1 MSLKADHKY
10 HGTVREGSEII
21 ESQSGS
27 LGYQV
32 MLGCED
38 GNTSYTIWLT
48 QKNRDRAEKTF
59 TEALGV
65 DPGKLQNAT
74 YIENQL
80 AVDIAGREVTFVTEM
95 ETYKGKERIKV
106 AWLFKRSA
114 TSGQNPAKAA
124 ASFFSKGKA
133 STPPVPA
140 EFLASLYTFPGDVA
154 GVSDEITDDD
164 IPF

>member
-1 MSLKADHKY
+1 MGLKIDHKY
-10 HGTVREGSEII
+10 HGTVRQGSEII

-32 MLGCED
+32 MLTCED
-38 GNTSYTIWLT
+38 GDSSYTIWLT
-48 QKNRDRAEKTF
+48 AKNRDRAEKTF

-65 DPGKLQNAT
+65 SAEKLQNPS

-80 AVDIAGREVTFVTEM
+80 AADITGREVTFVTEQ
-95 ETYKGKERIKV
+95 EEYRGKTRIKV

-114 TSGQNPAKAA
+114 SGGGSPAKA
-124 ASFFSKGKA
+124 
-133 STPPVPA
+133 
-140 EFLASLYTFPGDVA
+140 VA
-154 GVSDEITDDD
+154 GFFGKKAPGQEPPPPASEITDDD

>member
-1 MSLKADHKY
+1 MGLKVDHKY
-10 HGTVREGSEII
+10 HGKVREGSEIM

-32 MLGCED
+32 MLTCED
-38 GNTSYTIWLT
+38 GDTSYIIWLT
-48 QKNRDRAEKTF
+48 PKNRDNAQKVF

-65 DPGKLQNAT
+65 PVEKLQNSS

-80 AVDIAGREVTFVTEM
+80 GLDIAGREVTFVTEQ
-95 ETYKGKERIKV
+95 EEYKGKTRIKV

-114 TSGQNPAKAA
+114 ISGGNPAKAVA
-124 ASFFSKGKA
+124 GFFSRQAGA
-133 STPPVPA
+133 APA
-140 EFLASLYTFPGDVA
+140 FEA
-154 GVSDEITDDD
+154 DDND

>member
-10 HGTVREGSEII
+10 HGKVAPGSEIM

-32 MLGCED
+32 MLECED
-38 GNTSYTIWLT
+38 GSTSYIIWLT
-48 QKNRDRAEKTF
+48 PKNRDNAAKVF

-65 DPGKLQNAT
+65 PAEKLQNAT

-80 AVDIAGREVTFVTEM
+80 GLDITGREVTFVTEQ
-95 ETYKGKERIKV
+95 EEYKGKSRIKV

-114 TSGQNPAKAA
+114 ISGGNPAKAVA
-124 ASFFSKGKA
+124 GFFSKQSVGQ
-133 STPPVPA
+133 A
-140 EFLASLYTFPGDVA
+140 EFATA
-154 GVSDEITDDD
+154 DDD

>member
-1 MSLKADHKY
+1 MGLKADHKY
-10 HGTVREGSEII
+10 HGKVASGSEIM

-32 MLGCED
+32 MLECED
-38 GNTSYTIWLT
+38 GQASYIIWLT
-48 QKNRDRAEKTF
+48 PKNRDNAAKVF

-65 DPGKLQNAT
+65 PVEKLQNST

-80 AVDIAGREVTFVTEM
+80 GIDITGREVTFVTEE
-95 ETYKGKERIKV
+95 ETYKGKTRIKV

-114 TSGQNPAKAA
+114 ISGGNPAKAVA
-124 ASFFSKGKA
+124 GFFSRPSGGQASFEA
-133 STPPVPA
+133 
-140 EFLASLYTFPGDVA
+140 
-154 GVSDEITDDD
+154 DDND